1 MNERGWRSDDA
12 ERRFR
17 KLEDELLADRFPDG
31 VKTVDVDTKWGRTHV
46 YRWPGSGTPVVFLH
60 GMGGTGAS
68 WPQYVERLHGR
79 DLYGIDTV
87 GDVGRSVPAARMESR
102 DDLAEWL
109 DETLA
114 GLGVEQAHLVATSYG
129 GMLALDLAIRRPSRI
144 EAMTLIDPGALAPF
158 RLLRFM
164 LWGVPMLLGFIL
176 PGPIRRRLAR
186 TRPLLEDP
194 RLMRLGF
201 IGQRHHP
208 FKMPGAEPFSDE
220 ELRRVDVPTTVI
232 LAGRSAAFDASVAAE
247 RIRLLIPGAVV
258 DVVEGA
264 GHEVSW
270 SHVDRCIAGVTP
282 STRDR

>member
-17 KLEDELLADRFPDG
+17 ELEDELLADRWPEG
-31 VKTVDVDTKWGRTHV
+31 VETVDVDTTWGRTHV
-46 YRWPGSGTPVVFLH
+46 YRWPGTGMPIVFLH
-60 GMGGTGAS
+60 GMGGTGAT
-68 WPQYVERLHGR
+68 WPHYVERLHGH
-79 DLYGIDTV
+79 DLYGIDAV
-87 GDVGRSVPAARMESR
+87 GDVGRSVPAAPMETR

-109 DETLA
+109 DEALA
-114 GLGVEQAHLVATSYG
+114 ALGIEQAHLVGTSYG
-129 GMLALDLAIRRPSRI
+129 GVLALNLAIRRPSRVAAI
-144 EAMTLIDPGALAPF
+144 PLIAPGALAPF

-164 LWGVPMLLGFIL
+164 LWGLPMLLGFLL

-186 TRPLLEDP
+186 KRPLLEDP

-201 IGQRHHP
+201 LGQRNHP
-208 FKMPGAEPFSDE
+208 FKMPGPEPFSDD
-220 ELRRVDVPTTVI
+220 ELRRVGVPATVI

-247 RIRLLIPGAVV
+247 RVRLLIPDAVV

-270 SHVDRCIAGVTP
+270 SHVDRCIAGLGFPTL
-282 STRDR
+282 